1 MTLPRYALDL
11 DFFFAMP
18 YKQLFSTGKGRNVI
32 RHPTPPFIDVGTFAR
47 TLCGLPN
54 GIQ

>member
-1 MTLPRYALDL
+1 MTLPRYDLDL
-11 DFFFAMP
+11 NFFLP
-18 YKQLFSTGKGRNVI
+18 YKLLFSTGKGRSVI
-32 RHPTPPFIDVGTFAR
+32 RHPTPPFIDVATFAR